1 MLRPDQLST
10 AEKDGILMIDAV
22 CLQFTVDFSH
32 PWTNVQRSGQNE
44 LFDFMISDTRCIIQI
59 ISVDK
64 EISRPEQRRETFILI
79 ARDSIQGFISH
90 HLLMVR
96 HEQQEGRGSNL
107 AVRATTLELLV
118 PQDRLIVLQELEP
131 RVRRIFLA

>member
-1 MLRPDQLST
+1 MLRPDQLFT
-10 AEKDGILMIDAV
+10 AEKDGILMIDAA
-22 CLQFTVDFSH
+22 CLHFTLEFSN
-32 PWTNVQRSGQNE
+32 PRTNVQRSGQFE
-44 LFDFMISDTRCIIQI
+44 LFDFMISDTRCIIRI
-59 ISVDK
+59 ISVDE
-64 EISRPEQRRETFILI
+64 EISRLEQRRETFVLI
-79 ARDSIQGFISH
+79 ARDSIQSFISH

-96 HEQQEGRGSNL
+96 YEQQEGRNSNL